1 MSIPDWATTISGVL
15 ALLAAFG
22 VIARVLLKNMI
33 KDYLSELKPNG
44 GSSLKDKVN
53 TINDR
58 IERLENR
65 VDSIYS
71 ILITKGK

>member
-1 MSIPDWATTISGVL
+1 MSIPDWATTVSGVL
-15 ALLAAFG
+15 AILAAFG
-22 VIARVLLKNMI
+22 VIARVLLKTMI
-33 KDYLSELKPNG
+33 KDYLSELKSNG
-44 GSSLKDKVN
+44 GTTLKDKVN

>member
-1 MSIPDWATTISGVL
+1 MSIPDWATTVSGVL
-15 ALLAAFG
+15 AVLAAFG
-22 VIARVLLKNMI
+22 VIARVLLKSMI
-33 KDYLSELKPNG
+33 KEYLSELKPNG

>member
-1 MSIPDWATTISGVL
+1 MSIPDWATTISGLL

-33 KDYLSELKPNG
+33 KEYLSELKPNG

>member
-33 KDYLSELKPNG
+33 KEYLSELKPNG